1 MRRERGANEI
11 TRRLPPYMCRKPRP
25 FDLVKE
31 SRNVGHDGRAALLGA
46 HRLEDRIYLILGPAV
61 LDRCVLS
68 LDEEIEEERRL
79 LYVGMTRAKDH
90 LHLILPQ
97 SFFAH
102 QQRSNGDRH
111 MYTARTRFIPD
122 SIVDRFEV
130 CVWPEA
136 TTVAMAK
143 SRNVEPVDIGARMG
157 RMWR

>member
-68 LDEEIEEERRL
+68 LDEAWIRR
-79 LYVGMTRAKDH
+79 
-90 LHLILPQ
+90 
-97 SFFAH
+97 
-102 QQRSNGDRH
+102 
-111 MYTARTRFIPD
+111 
-122 SIVDRFEV
+122 
-130 CVWPEA
+130 A
-136 TTVAMAK
+136 TPPRLRK
-143 SRNVEPVDIGARMG
+143 SAVFCMSG
-157 RMWR
+157 